1 MILALR
7 LAGRELRTGVRGL
20 RIVLAC
26 LALGVGVIAGVG
38 SLREA
43 VDRGLAADGRQ
54 LLGGD
59 LEIESG
65 AQALPETV
73 RAWLA
78 ARGGRLSQIVFM
90 RSMLVAPSGERQLIE
105 LKAVDP
111 AWPLVGEPGL
121 EPSQPVSEALG
132 LRGGRY
138 GLVAQRVVLDR
149 LGLKQGG
156 EVRLGNATL
165 TVRGVLALEPDR
177 VAGAAALA
185 PRAIISAAVLP
196 STGLIA
202 PGSIVE
208 HAMRVALPPG
218 SDAVAV
224 AADLRTAFP
233 DQGWRIR
240 DSRNAAPGVTR
251 FIDRTGLFM
260 TLVGLTALLVGGIGA
275 ANGVRAWLEARAG
288 TIATLRCLGAS
299 ARLVLAVYLLQ
310 VMALT
315 LGGIVI
321 GLAAGAVLPPI
332 AGYLLRDLL
341 PVAPQFGLF
350 AGPLALAAGFG
361 LLTAGAFVLW
371 PLGRAARIPGAA
383 LFRQSVLPDRVWPE
397 PWLIAANAVVALL
410 LAGLTV
416 LASPDRVFALWFC
429 AAALGTL
436 ALFRAGSAGLMAAA
450 RTAPRLNAPWAR
462 LGVANLHRPGSAT
475 PLLLVS
481 VGLGLS
487 TLAAVALIQGNVRR
501 EVAEQMPANAPSFYF
516 VDIQNDQLPRFEALG
531 PRPAGDRGSEGSA
544 EPSGTRGRREG
555 DSRRSGAG
563 HAGNTMGASRR
574 SRPDLRGDAAGRDAD
589 RRRKLVGA
597 RLPRPAARLI
607 GCRHRE
613 GLGGGDR

>member
-132 LRGGRY
+132 LRGGHY
-138 GLVAQRVVLDR
+138 GLVAQRVVIDR

-165 TVRGVLALEPDR
+165 TVRGVLAVEPDR

-196 STGLIA
+196 SAGLIA

-240 DSRNAAPGVTR
+240 NSRNAAPGVTR

-315 LGGIVI
+315 LGE
-321 GLAAGAVLPPI
+321 
-332 AGYLLRDLL
+332 
-341 PVAPQFGLF
+341 
-350 AGPLALAAGFG
+350 
-361 LLTAGAFVLW
+361 
-371 PLGRAARIPGAA
+371 
-383 LFRQSVLPDRVWPE
+383 S
-397 PWLIAANAVVALL
+397 
-410 LAGLTV
+410 
-416 LASPDRVFALWFC
+416 
-429 AAALGTL
+429 
-436 ALFRAGSAGLMAAA
+436 
-450 RTAPRLNAPWAR
+450 
-462 LGVANLHRPGSAT
+462 
-475 PLLLVS
+475 
-481 VGLGLS
+481 
-487 TLAAVALIQGNVRR
+487 
-501 EVAEQMPANAPSFYF
+501 
-516 VDIQNDQLPRFEALG
+516 
-531 PRPAGDRGSEGSA
+531 
-544 EPSGTRGRREG
+544 
-555 DSRRSGAG
+555 
-563 HAGNTMGASRR
+563 
-574 SRPDLRGDAAGRDAD
+574 
-589 RRRKLVGA
+589 
-597 RLPRPAARLI
+597 
-607 GCRHRE
+607 
-613 GLGGGDR
+613 

>member
-78 ARGGRLSQIVFM
+78 ARGGRLSEIVFM

-121 EPSQPVSEALG
+121 EPSQPVSDALG

-165 TVRGVLALEPDR
+165 TVRGVLAVEPDR

-397 PWLIAANAVVALL
+397 PWLIAANAVRGIAPGRFDRAGIARSGFRAL
-410 LAGLTV
+410 V
-416 LASPDRVFALWFC
+416 LRRRTGHPGPVPRRKRRVDGGGAC
-429 AAALGTL
+429 RPSAQRTLGT
-436 ALFRAGSAGLMAAA
+436 A
-450 RTAPRLNAPWAR
+450 RGGQSPPAR
-462 LGVANLHRPGSAT
+462 LRDASA
-475 PLLLVS
+475 
-481 VGLGLS
+481 
-487 TLAAVALIQGNVRR
+487 
-501 EVAEQMPANAPSFYF
+501 
-516 VDIQNDQLPRFEALG
+516 
-531 PRPAGDRGSEGSA
+531 AGIG
-544 EPSGTRGRREG
+544 
-555 DSRRSGAG
+555 
-563 HAGNTMGASRR
+563 R
-574 SRPDLRGDAAGRDAD
+574 SRPLHSRGGRAHSGERAPGGSRADAGECAELLF
-589 RRRKLVGA
+589 RR
-597 RLPRPAARLI
+597 
-607 GCRHRE
+607 HSE
-613 GLGGGDR
+613 

>member
-1 MILALR
+1 MTALENVAVPLELAGVADAADRAISILGAVGLGHRLTHLPGQLSGGEQQRVALARAFVSEPLLLLADEPTGNLDQATGEAVIDLLFGLRERAGTTLLLITHDPSLAERCGRRVRLADGRVLDDGVAPGHPGRVLRVILALR

-78 ARGGRLSQIVFM
+78 ARGGRLSEIVFM

-121 EPSQPVSEALG
+121 EPSQPVSDALG

-165 TVRGVLALEPDR
+165 TVRGVLAVEPDR

-240 DSRNAAPGVTR
+240 NSRNAAPGVTR

-397 PWLIAANAVVALL
+397 PWLIAANAVRRIAP
-410 LAGLTV
+410 GRF
-416 LASPDRVFALWFC
+416 D
-429 AAALGTL
+429 
-436 ALFRAGSAGLMAAA
+436 RAGIARSGFRRFGSA
-450 RTAPRLNAPWAR
+450 PPHWAPWPCSAPE
-462 LGVANLHRPGSAT
+462 APG
-475 PLLLVS
+475 
-481 VGLGLS
+481 
-487 TLAAVALIQGNVRR
+487 
-501 EVAEQMPANAPSFYF
+501 
-516 VDIQNDQLPRFEALG
+516 
-531 PRPAGDRGSEGSA
+531 
-544 EPSGTRGRREG
+544 
-555 DSRRSGAG
+555 
-563 HAGNTMGASRR
+563 
-574 SRPDLRGDAAGRDAD
+574 
-589 RRRKLVGA
+589 
-597 RLPRPAARLI
+597 
-607 GCRHRE
+607 
-613 GLGGGDR
+613 